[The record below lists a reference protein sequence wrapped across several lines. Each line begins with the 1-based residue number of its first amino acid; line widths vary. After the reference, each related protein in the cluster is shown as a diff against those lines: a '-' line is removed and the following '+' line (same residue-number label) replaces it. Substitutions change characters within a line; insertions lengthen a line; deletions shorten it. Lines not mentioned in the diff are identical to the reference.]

1 MLLQITNIESDIWI
15 MKLTIF
21 IKLLRAVSN
30 AIFRS
35 VAVAG
40 KISTGIEH
48 RVVAR
53 YSCAA
58 LDHVLPLMLDL

>member
-1 MLLQITNIESDIWI
+1 